1 MNEIISLIIPWLA
14 ILAIF
19 YFLLIRPQMQQE
31 KKKKEI
37 LKTLKK
43 GDPVITSSGILGT
56 INNIEGDIVS
66 LQIAD
71 RVVVKVLRS
80 YISGKR

>member
-1 MNEIISLIIPWLA
+1 MIIPWLA

-71 RVVVKVLRS
+71 RVVVKVMRS